1 MNLRIAAR
9 CAAFL
14 LLLVAASCAPTLKP
28 AGPAI
33 GEPVLLDDAYVAA
46 DGTRL
51 PLAVWRPEGPA
62 KAVMIGLH
70 GFNNYRMEFREA
82 APELARRAILL
93 YAYDQRGFGG
103 SPTHGYWAGNDALVE
118 DAVAVGRLVRARH
131 PDLPLRYLG
140 LSMGGAVA
148 MLALTRPDPPPVA
161 GAVLVGPAVW
171 GRKHIGAFGSWV
183 LDRLAHSIPAYPAS
197 VSGIPITPT
206 NNSEVLRRMMRDP
219 NVIKE
224 TRTDALWGLLGLM
237 DEALESA
244 SRLRA
249 PSLFIYGLKDDIVPR
264 EPTLDAIER
273 VPADS
278 PVRVAIYPNG
288 HHMILADKAT
298 TIVADDV
305 AAWAIDPTG
314 PLPSGTDEAGVAP
327 LRKAVR
333 GD

>member
-1 MNLRIAAR
+1 MKRSVTGR
-9 CAAFL
+9 CMALIL
-14 LLLVAASCAPTLKP
+14 LLAATACAPTLKP
-28 AGPAI
+28 AGPPS
-33 GEPVLLDDAYVAA
+33 GTPELRDDAYVAA

-51 PLAVWRPEGPA
+51 PLSVWKPEGPP
-62 KAVMIGLH
+62 KAILLGLH
-70 GFNNYRMEFREA
+70 GFNNYRMEFRDA
-82 APELARRAILL
+82 APELARRGILL

-103 SPTHGYWAGNDALVE
+103 SPTHGYWAGSDSLVADAK
-118 DAVAVGRLVRARH
+118 AMARLVGQRH
-131 PDLPLRYLG
+131 PGIPVRFLG

-148 MLALTRPDPPPVA
+148 MAALTRPDPPDIG

-171 GRKHIGAFGSWV
+171 GRRHIGPVGSWL
-183 LDRLAHSIPAYPAS
+183 LDQLAHALPWYPAS

-206 NNSEVLRRMMRDP
+206 NNDAVLRRMMRDP

-224 TRTDALWGLLGLM
+224 TRTDSLWGLVGLM
-237 DEALESA
+237 DEALDA
-244 SRLRA
+244 APKLRA
-249 PSLFIYGLKDDIVPR
+249 PALVIYGLKDDIVPR

-273 VPADS
+273 LPADA

-298 TIVADDV
+298 RIVADDV

-314 PLPSGTDEAGVAP
+314 PLPSGTDRAGVAP